1 LYFYLRLSIEVKLII
16 VYAHLLFLLS
26 THAQAKAK
34 TMDFGVYIVRKALPD
49 TQQQQWAHLLNTMFQ
64 KLPEK
69 NGVNCVKVKGP
80 SKKVWYKSAQAVSEQ
95 KCTCFYGCCCW
106 RNNAK
111 STRP

>member
-1 LYFYLRLSIEVKLII
+1 MLTYCF
-16 VYAHLLFLLS
+16 LFC
-26 THAQAKAK
+26 THAQDTAKK
-34 TMDFGVYIVRKALPD
+34 RGFGVYIVRDALPAE
-49 TQQQQWAHLLNTMFQ
+49 QQQQMAQRLNTMFQ
-64 KLPEK
+64 ELPEK
-69 NGVNCVKVKGP
+69 HGPNCVKVKGP